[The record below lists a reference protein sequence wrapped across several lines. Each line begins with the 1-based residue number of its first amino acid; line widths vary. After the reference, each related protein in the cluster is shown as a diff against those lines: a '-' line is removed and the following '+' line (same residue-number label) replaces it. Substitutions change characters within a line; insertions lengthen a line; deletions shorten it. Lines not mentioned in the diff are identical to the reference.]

1 MGEKKMLKETVKKFR
16 TEEHDLNCAECIIY
30 AANEEYNLNLTEQTL
45 KVMAGFG
52 GGMATG
58 DVCGVL
64 TGAIGVI
71 GIMFTE
77 VSGHKSP
84 AVRQMT
90 MELISSFK
98 ERLGYIKCIDL
109 KSEYKDVKK
118 CTLMVETGAEILESI
133 ILKERH
139 K

>member
-1 MGEKKMLKETVKKFR
+1 MLKETVIKYR
-16 TEEHDLNCAECIIY
+16 TEEYNLNCAEAIIY
-30 AANEEYNLNLTEQTL
+30 AANEEYNLNLKEETL
-45 KVMAGFG
+45 KVMSGFG

-58 DVCGVL
+58 DVCGVI

-84 AVRQMT
+84 MVREMT
-90 MELISSFK
+90 RELINDFK
-98 ERLGYIKCIDL
+98 EKLGYIKCVDL
-109 KSEYKDVKK
+109 KAEYANVKR
-118 CTLMVETGAEILESI
+118 CTLMIETGAEILDNI
-133 ILKERH
+133 ILKEKH

>member
-1 MGEKKMLKETVKKFR
+1 MLKEMAKKYWA
-16 TEEHDLNCAECIIY
+16 EEYDLNCAECIIY
-30 AANEEYNLNLTEQTL
+30 AANEEYNLNLSEQTL

-58 DVCGVL
+58 DVCGVV

-84 AVRQMT
+84 IVREMT
-90 MELISSFK
+90 K
-98 ERLGYIKCIDL
+98 EFIKIFNEELGYIKCVDL
-109 KSEYKDVKK
+109 KKEYINVKR
-118 CTLMVETGAEILESI
+118 CTLMIETGAEILEGI
-133 ILKERH
+133 ILKEKH

>member
-1 MGEKKMLKETVKKFR
+1 MLKEMAKKYW
-16 TEEHDLNCAECIIY
+16 TEEYDLNCAECIIY
-30 AANEEYNLNLTEQTL
+30 AANEEYNLNLSEQTL

-58 DVCGVL
+58 DVCGVV

-84 AVRQMT
+84 IVREMT
-90 MELISSFK
+90 REFIKIFNEK
-98 ERLGYIKCIDL
+98 LGYIKCVDL
-109 KSEYKDVKK
+109 KKEYINVKR
-118 CTLMVETGAEILESI
+118 CTLMIETGAEVLDNI
-133 ILKERH
+133 ILKEKH

>member
-1 MGEKKMLKETVKKFR
+1 MLKEATKKYWNV
-16 TEEHDLNCAECIIY
+16 EYDLNCAECIMY
-30 AANEEYNLNLTEQTL
+30 AANEEYNLSLSEQTL

-58 DVCGVL
+58 DICGVI
-64 TGAIGVI
+64 TGAVGVI

-84 AVRQMT
+84 RVREMT
-90 MELISSFK
+90 REFINRFNEK
-98 ERLGYIKCIDL
+98 LGYIKCAEL
-109 KSEYKDVKK
+109 KKEYINVKR
-118 CTLMVETGAEILESI
+118 CTLMIETSAEILEEI

>member
-1 MGEKKMLKETVKKFR
+1 M
-16 TEEHDLNCAECIIY
+16 Y
-30 AANEEYNLNLTEQTL
+30 AANEEYNLNLSEQTL

-58 DVCGVL
+58 DVCGVV
-64 TGAIGVI
+64 TGSIGVI

-84 AVRQMT
+84 IVKEMT
-90 MELISSFK
+90 REFIERFK
-98 ERLGYIKCIDL
+98 EKLGYIKCIDL
-109 KSEYKDVKK
+109 KKEYINVKR
-118 CTLMVETGAEILESI
+118 CTLMIEIGAEILEDI
-133 ILKERH
+133 ILKEKH